1 MSCGVG
7 CRGGLCLAWL
17 WLWLTAVA
25 PIRPRAWEPHLTSI
39 HEDAGPV
46 AGLAQWVKY
55 LALPQ
60 AEVQFA
66 DWLRSGDLV
75 LLWRDR

>member
-1 MSCGVG
+1 MI
-7 CRGGLCLAWL
+7 L
-17 WLWLTAVA
+17 
-25 PIRPRAWEPHLTSI
+25 
-39 HEDAGPV
+39 
-46 AGLAQWVKY
+46 GLAQWVKY

-75 LLWRDR
+75 LLWLSYRSQMQL